1 MAAGRT
7 KAENVDAYIAGF
19 APQVR
24 RVLERVRRTIRAA
37 APGAEEVISYGIPA
51 YRLQGILVY
60 FGAFERHIGLY
71 PPIRGDAAIERAVAP
86 YAGEKGNLRF
96 PLDRPIP
103 YGLVTRIV
111 KLRVRQN
118 LGKVKG
124 KSASRTRGGRPAA
137 GR

>member
-118 LGKVKG
+118 LGMVKG